1 MNNLL
6 LKELRLSVHPFYYVM
21 PVLTGALML
30 VPGWLY
36 FVVFLYFCF
45 ITVPN
50 IFATYKAQNDLIFT
64 VMLPVKKAD
73 IVAARVALIVLLE
86 MLHMVTAVGFGMI
99 NRHLYGDWLPIFL
112 YPTIGFWGLS
122 FVMLGI
128 FNLLFLPIFYKTS
141 YKYGLA
147 NVVGILGA
155 MSFAGLV
162 EWAAIKNEWMIY
174 YFKGEG
180 ILNNGFHLSIL
191 LGGMLL
197 YSIMTY
203 LSYRWS
209 VVRFEKVE
217 I

>member
-1 MNNLL
+1 MYNLL

-21 PVLTGALML
+21 PFLTGALML

-50 IFATYKAQNDLIFT
+50 ICATYKAQNDLIFT
-64 VMLPVKKAD
+64 VMLPVNKKD
-73 IVAARVALIVLLE
+73 IVGARVALIVLLE
-86 MLHMVTAVGFGMI
+86 MLHMVAAFGFGII
-99 NRHLYGDWLPIFL
+99 NRHLYGDWISIFL

-122 FVMLGI
+122 FMMLGT
-128 FNLLFLPIFYKTS
+128 FNILFFPIYYKTA

-147 NVVGILGA
+147 NVMGILGA
-155 MSFAGLV
+155 MTFAGLI

-180 ILNNGFHLSIL
+180 VLNTGFHFTIL
-191 LGGMLL
+191 FVGMLCFL
-197 YSIMTY
+197 MMTY

-209 VVRFEKVE
+209 VLRFEKVE